1 MLILK
6 LDTEEWIR
14 EDYTSTSGNGISFT
28 IYTEEKMVNVKDL
41 TGYTLKIKFIDQDN
55 HMLYDEFDCDIVG
68 NPHAGTG
75 EFLPLIG
82 ELDINFIGEIEIELT
97 GTNEI
102 LSARGTNGSGKLR
115 VR

>member
-55 HMLYDEFDCDIVG
+55 HMLYDEFDCDVVS
-68 NPHAGTG
+68 AVSGTG

-102 LSARGTNGSGKLR
+102 LSARGINGSGKLR